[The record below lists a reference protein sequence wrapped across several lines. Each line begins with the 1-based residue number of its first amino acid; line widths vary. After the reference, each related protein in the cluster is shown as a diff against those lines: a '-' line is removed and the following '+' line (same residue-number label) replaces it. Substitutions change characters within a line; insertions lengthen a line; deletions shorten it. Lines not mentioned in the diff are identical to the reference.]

1 MFNSYQTKIQIILRS
16 NISIIKLVALIIP
29 VVAVI
34 IVYQLFNT
42 HPQYAAAGDTI
53 QEADSTEILP
63 VEEITPPEPQMLFGL
78 NVDTLQIVE
87 ATVEP
92 NQFLSQILT
101 QYNVSLG
108 LIDKL
113 AKASREVFDVR
124 KIRANRNY
132 TVLCSNDSLNTAR
145 YFIYEPSRLEY
156 VIYELSDSI
165 RISTGQHAV
174 DTVTKTFAGV
184 IDYSIYQTL
193 SEAEAP
199 TELVNELS
207 DVYAWQIDLFKVQKG
222 DKFKM
227 IYEEIQIKGERVGVG
242 RIKAAQFERGEEEF
256 YAFHYDQG
264 GREDY
269 FDEKGNSLRKAF
281 LKAPLK
287 YTRISSSFSANRLH
301 PVLKVNRPHHGIDY
315 AAPRGTPIMAIGDGV
330 IIKAN
335 YSGGAGNF
343 VKIKHNNTY
352 TSGYMH
358 LSKYGEGIKV
368 GKRVKQGDII
378 GYVGNTGL
386 STGPHLCYRFWKND
400 QPVNALKIEM
410 PSSEP
415 ITDDHREMYE
425 EHMKVLMEQLYEVPY
440 PERQF
445 ILANAKTSLKVV
457 NVEERLL

>member
-1 MFNSYQTKIQIILRS
+1 MRS
-16 NISIIKLVALIIP
+16 NISLIKLIALIVP
-29 VVAVI
+29 VVSVI
-34 IVYQLFNT
+34 AIYQFFNT
-42 HPQYAAAGDTI
+42 QSANLKSEVTE
-53 QEADSTEILP
+53 QKVDSLQNKL
-63 VEEITPPEPQMLFGL
+63 VEEVIPPEPKMLFGL
-78 NVDTLQIVE
+78 NVDTMQIVE

-145 YFIYEPSRLEY
+145 YFIYEPSRVEY

-193 SEAEAP
+193 SEADAP

-227 IYEEIQIKGERVGVG
+227 IYEEVQIKGERVGVG

-264 GREDY
+264 GKEDY
-269 FDEKGNSLRKAF
+269 FDEKGNSLKKAF

-287 YTRISSSFSANRLH
+287 YSRISSRFSTSRLH
-301 PVLKVNRPHHGIDY
+301 PVLKVERPHHGTDY
-315 AAPRGTPIMAIGDGV
+315 AAPRGTPIRAVGDGV
-330 IIKAN
+330 ITKAN

-343 VKIKHNNTY
+343 VKIKHNSTY
-352 TSGYMH
+352 TTGYMH
-358 LSKYGEGIKV
+358 LSKYGEGIRV

-386 STGPHLCYRFWKND
+386 STGPHLCYRFWKNG
-400 QPVNALKIEM
+400 QPVNPLKVEM

-415 ITDDHREMYE
+415 IKDEHREAYE
-425 EHMKVLMEQLYEVPY
+425 AYMKALMEQLYEVPY

-457 NVEERLL
+457 NVDERLL

>member
-1 MFNSYQTKIQIILRS
+1 MKSSINST
-16 NISIIKLVALIIP
+16 KLVALIVP
-29 VVAVI
+29 VVAVMI
-34 IVYQLFNT
+34 IYQLFSNRPEYSVAEVT
-42 HPQYAAAGDTI
+42 T
-53 QEADSTEILP
+53 EEMDSLQNEQ
-63 VEEITPPEPQMLFGL
+63 VEEVVPLEPQMLFGL
-78 NVDTLQIVE
+78 NVDTLQVVE

-108 LIDKL
+108 MIDKL

-132 TVLCSNDSLNTAR
+132 TLLCSNDSLNTAR
-145 YFIYEPSRLEY
+145 YFIYEPSRTDY

-193 SEAEAP
+193 SEADAP

-227 IYEEIQIKGERVGVG
+227 IYEEVQIKGERVGVG
-242 RIKAAQFERGEEEF
+242 RIKAAQFERGDEEF

-264 GREDY
+264 GKEDY
-269 FDEKGNSLRKAF
+269 FDEKGSSLKKAF

-287 YTRISSSFSANRLH
+287 YSRISSRFSTSRLH
-301 PVLKVNRPHHGIDY
+301 PVLKVERPHHGTDY
-315 AAPRGTPIMAIGDGV
+315 AAPRGTPVRAVGDGV
-330 IIKAN
+330 ITKAN

-343 VKIKHNNTY
+343 VKIKHNTTY
-352 TSGYMH
+352 TTGYMH
-358 LSKYGEGIKV
+358 LSKYGEGIRV

-386 STGPHLCYRFWKND
+386 STGPHLCYRFWKNG
-400 QPVNALKIEM
+400 QPVNPLKVEM

-415 ITDDHREMYE
+415 ITDEHRETYE
-425 EHMKVLMEQLYEVPY
+425 AHMKELMEQLHEVPY

-445 ILANAKTSLKVV
+445 ILASAKTSLKVV
-457 NVEERLL
+457 NVDERLL

>member
-1 MFNSYQTKIQIILRS
+1 MRS
-16 NISIIKLVALIIP
+16 NPILIKLIALVVPVVI
-29 VVAVI
+29 VVAV
-34 IVYQLFNT
+34 YQIFSIHSEYST
-42 HPQYAAAGDTI
+42 SEVVVQPI
-53 QEADSTEILP
+53 DSLQNEP
-63 VEEITPPEPQMLFGL
+63 AEEVIPLEPQMLFGL
-78 NVDTLQIVE
+78 NVDTLQVVE
-87 ATVEP
+87 AMVEP

-101 QYNVSLG
+101 QYNISLG

-132 TVLCSNDSLNTAR
+132 TLLCSNDSLSTAR
-145 YFIYEPSRLEY
+145 YFIYEPSRTDY

-165 RISTGQHAV
+165 RVSMGQHAV

-193 SEAEAP
+193 SDADAP

-242 RIKAAQFERGEEEF
+242 QIKAAQFERGDEEF
-256 YAFHYDQG
+256 YAFQYDQG
-264 GREDY
+264 GKEDY
-269 FDEKGNSLRKAF
+269 FDEEGNSLKKAF

-287 YTRISSSFSANRLH
+287 YSRISSRFSTSRLH
-301 PVLKVNRPHHGIDY
+301 PVLKVKRAHHGIDY
-315 AAPRGTPIMAIGDGV
+315 AAPRGTPIRAVGDGT

-352 TSGYMH
+352 TTGYMH
-358 LSKYGEGIKV
+358 LSKYGEGIRV
-368 GKRVKQGDII
+368 GKLVKQGDII

-386 STGPHLCYRFWKND
+386 STGPHLCYRFWKD
-400 QPVNALKIEM
+400 GQPVNALKIEM

-415 ITDDHREMYE
+415 ITE
-425 EHMKVLMEQLYEVPY
+425 EHRATYEVQMKALMEHLYEISY

-445 ILANAKTSLKVV
+445 VLANAKTSLKVV

>member
-1 MFNSYQTKIQIILRS
+1 MKS
-16 NISIIKLVALIIP
+16 NISPTKLVALIVP
-29 VVAVI
+29 VVAVMAI
-34 IVYQLFNT
+34 YQLFNI
-42 HPQYAAAGDTI
+42 HPEYSDTKAI
-53 QEADSTEILP
+53 AQEIDSLQNDP
-63 VEEITPPEPQMLFGL
+63 VEEVVPQEPQILFGL

-101 QYNVSLG
+101 QYNISLG
-108 LIDKL
+108 LIDRL

-124 KIRANRNY
+124 KIRADRNY
-132 TVLCSNDSLNTAR
+132 TILCSNDSLNTAR
-145 YFIYEPSRLEY
+145 YFIYEPSRTDY

-193 SEAEAP
+193 SDVDAP

-256 YAFHYDQG
+256 YAFYYNQG
-264 GREDY
+264 GAEDY
-269 FDEKGNSLRKAF
+269 FDEKGSSLKKAF

-287 YTRISSSFSANRLH
+287 YSRISSRFSTSRLH
-301 PVLKVNRPHHGIDY
+301 PVLKVSRPHHGTDY
-315 AAPRGTPIMAIGDGV
+315 AAPRGTPVRAVGDGV
-330 IIKAN
+330 ITKAN

-343 VKIKHNNTY
+343 VKIKHNSTY
-352 TSGYMH
+352 TTGYMH
-358 LSKYGEGIKV
+358 LSKYGEGIRV

-386 STGPHLCYRFWKND
+386 STGPHLCYRFWKNG
-400 QPVNALKIEM
+400 QPVNPLKVEM

-415 ITDDHREMYE
+415 ITDEHRATYE
-425 EHMKVLMEQLYEVPY
+425 AHMKVLMEQLYEVPY

-445 ILANAKTSLKVV
+445 ILASAKTSLKVV
-457 NVEERLL
+457 NVDERLL